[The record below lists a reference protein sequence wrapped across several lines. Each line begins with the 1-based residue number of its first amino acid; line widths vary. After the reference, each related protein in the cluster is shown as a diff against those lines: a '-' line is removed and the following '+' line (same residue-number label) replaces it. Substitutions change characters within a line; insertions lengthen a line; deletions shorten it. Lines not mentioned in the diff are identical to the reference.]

1 MVVLEGTEMTIRNLF
16 STKGLDYCFSVARV
30 AAVALFLVAAG
41 CTKKSD
47 GGAGGQAERTEIEQ
61 AADSKGAASG
71 LTIGLVLD
79 KGGKDDKSFNS
90 AAVAGATRAVQ
101 EFGIKIK
108 DVESPDDAA
117 FEPAMR
123 TFAERGIPLVIAVGF
138 AQADALKKVAPSFP
152 NTHFAIVDAV
162 VDVPNVASLMF
173 EEQEGSY
180 LVGYLAGLV
189 TKTGKVGFIGGM
201 DVAMIRRFLTAY
213 EAGVKAANPK
223 ASVFNGF
230 VGITSSAWA
239 NPTRGRELA
248 LSQMSQGAD
257 VLFHAAGASGMGVF
271 DAVETDRKKQTFAIG
286 VDSNQNAIKPGRV
299 LTSML
304 KRVDNAVFEIIK
316 SEVEKKFVGGPRS
329 FGLKDKGIDYA
340 VDEHNRDLVAPYA
353 EKLELVRGDIIS
365 GKIQVPDFYKM
376 KEKK

>member
-1 MVVLEGTEMTIRNLF
+1 MAKLRLLPVVA
-16 STKGLDYCFSVARV
+16 V
-30 AAVALFLVAAG
+30 VALMASGWG
-41 CTKKSD
+41 CTKKTNDPSSSSS
-47 GGAGGQAERTEIEQ
+47 GGAQSAE
-61 AADSKGAASG
+61 G

-90 AAVAGATRAVQ
+90 AAVAGAERAAK

-123 TFAERGIPLVIAVGF
+123 TFAERGIPLVLAVGF
-138 AQADALKKVAPSFP
+138 AQADALKKVAPNFP
-152 NTHFAIVDAV
+152 NTNFAIVDAV
-162 VDVPNVASLMF
+162 VDAPNVASLMF
-173 EEQEGSY
+173 EEQEGSF

-189 TKTGKVGFIGGM
+189 TKTNKVGFVGGM
-201 DVAMIRRFLTAY
+201 DVAMIRRFLMAY

-223 ASVFNGF
+223 ANVLNGF

-271 DAVETDRKKQTFAIG
+271 DAVETDTKKSTYAIG
-286 VDSNQNAIKPGRV
+286 VDSNQNGIKPGRV

-304 KRVDNAVFEIIK
+304 KRVDNAVYEIIK
-316 SEVEKKFVGGPRS
+316 SQVEKKFVGGHRS
-329 FGLKDKGIDYA
+329 FGLKDKGVDYA
-340 VDEHNRDLVAPYA
+340 VDEHNKDLISPYA
-353 EKLELVRGDIIS
+353 EKLEKVRQEIID
-365 GKIQVPDFYKM
+365 GKIAVPDFYKV

>member
-1 MVVLEGTEMTIRNLF
+1 MNRQRLSVLIIFG
-16 STKGLDYCFSVARV
+16 
-30 AAVALFLVAAG
+30 AVLVSNFA
-41 CTKKSD
+41 CTKKTEDLSKASSS
-47 GGAGGQAERTEIEQ
+47 GTAAVERM
-61 AADSKGAASG
+61 
-71 LTIGLVLD
+71 TIGLVLD

-90 AAVAGATRAVQ
+90 AAVAGAERAAQ

-123 TFAERGIPLVIAVGF
+123 TFAERGIPLIIAVGF

-152 NTHFAIVDAV
+152 ATNFAIVDAV
-162 VDVPNVASLMF
+162 VDAPNVASLMF
-173 EEQEGSY
+173 EEQEGSF

-189 TKTGKVGFIGGM
+189 SKTGKVGFVGGM
-201 DVAMIRRFLTAY
+201 DVAMIRRFLMAY

-223 ASVFNGF
+223 ASVLNGF
-230 VGITSSAWA
+230 VGITSAAWA

-257 VLFHAAGASGMGVF
+257 VIFHAAGASGMGVF
-271 DAVETDRKKQTFAIG
+271 DAVETDTKKTTFAIG
-286 VDSNQNAIKPGRV
+286 VDSNQNGIKPGRV

-304 KRVDNAVFEIIK
+304 KRVDSAVFETIK
-316 SEVEKKFVGGPRS
+316 SQVEKKFAGGHRS
-329 FGLKDKGIDYA
+329 FGLKDKGVDYA
-340 VDEHNRDLVAPYA
+340 VDDNNQELIAPHKT
-353 EKLELVRGDIIS
+353 KLEKVRQEIID
-365 GKIQVPDFYKM
+365 GKIQVPDFYKT

>member
-1 MVVLEGTEMTIRNLF
+1 MVTV
-16 STKGLDYCFSVARV
+16 
-30 AAVALFLVAAG
+30 VALLVSGWG
-41 CTKKSD
+41 CTKKTNDPSNSAS
-47 GGAGGQAERTEIEQ
+47 GGAQSAE
-61 AADSKGAASG
+61 S

-90 AAVAGATRAVQ
+90 AAVAGAERAAK

-123 TFAERGIPLVIAVGF
+123 TFAERGIPLVLAVGF
-138 AQADALKKVAPSFP
+138 AQADALKKVAPNFP
-152 NTHFAIVDAV
+152 KTNFAIVDAV
-162 VDVPNVASLMF
+162 VDAPNVASLMF
-173 EEQEGSY
+173 EEQEGSF

-189 TKTGKVGFIGGM
+189 TKTNKVGFVGGM
-201 DVAMIRRFLTAY
+201 DVAMIRRFLMAY

-223 ASVFNGF
+223 ANVLNGF
-230 VGITSSAWA
+230 VGITSAAWA

-271 DAVETDRKKQTFAIG
+271 DAVESVSADGKKSTYAIG
-286 VDSNQNAIKPGRV
+286 VDSNQNGIKPGRV

-304 KRVDNAVFEIIK
+304 KRVDNAVYEIIK
-316 SEVEKKFVGGPRS
+316 SQVEKRFVGGHRS
-329 FGLKDKGIDYA
+329 FGLKDKGVDYA
-340 VDEHNRDLVAPYA
+340 VDENNKDLISSYTETL
-353 EKLELVRGDIIS
+353 EKVRQDIIS
-365 GKIQVPDFYKM
+365 GKIEVPDFYKM